1 MVNHRAA
8 PTPLPPGLC
17 RTRHFWGE
25 AAWEVWGSSRA
36 GGRVGSSSPT
46 HINLGPQGATFPVG
60 STLNQS
66 ENWPRRRSVPT
77 LAWAGGWGGRTVS
90 PGCWH
95 TTGWGSRSCARSHT
109 VGWLEVPR
117 EPSVCTGTV
126 RSRGRHRS
134 RGQHSQ
140 PAGMIEPPHQE
151 NQPPPTASRSHGLQN
166 MTHKDLGYWNHQI
179 QIRKFN
185 IFREIERGSESMI
198 NKQLSKL
205 TNQILKMNKIWTLEL

>member
-8 PTPLPPGLC
+8 PTPLLPGLC

-66 ENWPRRRSVPT
+66 ENWPHRRSVPT

-95 TTGWGSRSCARSHT
+95 TTQAGAQGLVPGLILWGGWR
-109 VGWLEVPR
+109 
-117 EPSVCTGTV
+117 
-126 RSRGRHRS
+126 
-134 RGQHSQ
+134 
-140 PAGMIEPPHQE
+140 
-151 NQPPPTASRSHGLQN
+151 
-166 MTHKDLGYWNHQI
+166 
-179 QIRKFN
+179 F
-185 IFREIERGSESMI
+185 RGSPRSARALCVAEADTALGASTRSL
-198 NKQLSKL
+198 QAWLSHL
-205 TNQILKMNKIWTLEL
+205 TKKTSRLRRPAEATDCRTWPTKTWDTGITRYR